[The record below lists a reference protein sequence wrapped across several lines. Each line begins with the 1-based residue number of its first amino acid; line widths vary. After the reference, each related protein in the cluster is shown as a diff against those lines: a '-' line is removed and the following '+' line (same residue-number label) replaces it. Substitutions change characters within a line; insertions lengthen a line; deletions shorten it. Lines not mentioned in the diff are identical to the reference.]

1 MNCAST
7 PTSHTRYSLPSPY
20 TPANM
25 KNGSVMDS
33 IVPPKAVPT
42 KLRVKLL
49 GLCVTTAR
57 EASSEMYSGLMPAA
71 RYGGQMRM
79 ERCRNFGPM
88 RIDASVGVLHLCS
101 FDRLRLCSGVNTVG
115 CHAAAHSFGRGPE
128 KSRKQFRLMRL
139 RLTAGPSPT
148 SSGRLI
154 CRPQ

>member
-42 KLRVKLL
+42 KLRVKIL

-57 EASSEMYSGLMPAA
+57 EASSEMYSGLMPAP

-79 ERCRNFGPM
+79 KRCRNFGPM
-88 RIDASVGVLHLCS
+88 FIDAYVGILNLGSLKSVL
-101 FDRLRLCSGVNTVG
+101 LRACWGAHRQHALVG
-115 CHAAAHSFGRGPE
+115 CI
-128 KSRKQFRLMRL
+128 M
-139 RLTAGPSPT
+139 
-148 SSGRLI
+148 
-154 CRPQ
+154 